1 MKKENYLCLNG
12 QKIELTKEQLAKIRD
27 SVVKKTKLS
36 EKEVGDIVTIGEHEY
51 IVLEHDKFLGTTS
64 LLMKDLLEDD
74 VVFGDSADYK
84 SSKVKK
90 MLDKFALELQKE
102 VGEDNVIEHIVD
114 LTSDDGLKD
123 YGSVKCKVSLLTCDL
138 YRKFVYVIDKFKL
151 DKWWWL
157 ATPDTTAN
165 HYNDWWALSV
175 SPRGNIRRCDCDN
188 DIGVRPFIVFVSSI
202 SVISVSCEE

>member
-36 EKEVGDIVTIGEHEY
+36 EKAVGEIATIGNYEY
-51 IVLEHDKFLGTTS
+51 IVLEQNNFIGATS

-74 VVFGDSADYK
+74 VKFGESADFK
-84 SSKVKK
+84 TSNVKK
-90 MLDKFALELQKE
+90 ILDKFALELEKE
-102 VGEDNVIEHIVD
+102 VGSDNVIEHTVD

-123 YGSVKCKVSLLTCDL
+123 YGNTTAKVSLLTCDL

-157 ATPDTTAN
+157 ATPFSTPTHDYDKAVKC
-165 HYNDWWALSV
+165 V
-175 SPRGNIRRCDCDN
+175 SPRGSIDGSSYGCTIN
-188 DIGVRPFIVFVSSI
+188 GVRPFCILNSNIFVS
-202 SVISVSCEE
+202 

>member
-36 EKEVGDIVTIGEHEY
+36 EKDVGDIVTIGEHEY
-51 IVLEHDKFLGTTS
+51 IVLEHDRFLGTTS
-64 LLMKDLLEDD
+64 LLMKDSLEDD
-74 VVFGDSADYK
+74 VAFGDTADYK

-90 MLDKFALELQKE
+90 MLDKFALELEKE

-123 YGSVKCKVSLLTCDL
+123 YGSVECKVSLLTCDL

-157 ATPDTTAN
+157 VTAFSTPA
-165 HYNDWWALSV
+165 HGYEKLVKCV
-175 SPRGNIRRCDCDN
+175 SPRGFINVSGCSN
-188 DIGVRPFIVFVSSI
+188 FNIGVRPFCILNSNIFVS
-202 SVISVSCEE
+202 